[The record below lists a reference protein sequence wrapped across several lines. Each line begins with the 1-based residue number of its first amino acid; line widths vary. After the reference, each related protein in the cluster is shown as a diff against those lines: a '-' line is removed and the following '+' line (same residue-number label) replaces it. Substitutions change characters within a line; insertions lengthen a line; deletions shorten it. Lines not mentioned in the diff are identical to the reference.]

1 MSDDDEKYK
10 GHFEVPPQ
18 SKGGRR
24 GMNPNSRKG
33 LANLKPWKKG
43 QSGNPEG
50 YAKSVVELNI
60 MARDMLPAVY
70 RRLEQ
75 IIHNPESK
83 DRDVVAAAAL
93 LDSRGCGKPATPIF
107 HGSTG
112 PGCPP
117 GFVLEGDDAPS
128 ILIFRANAQ
137 RDANYKAQLQ
147 AELRRIEAEETDD
160 GRARE
165 DNLAAAADAVARGE
179 GEGVPGITR
188 LLLAAKARQAERA
201 AAGREAAAPPPPQA
215 NPAPEPE
222 PAAAPVH
229 DAKAPSAKPPPF
241 KIEPGEAPAPKPQA
255 RQARKTPPPP
265 GAPAGYAEFLSAKAT
280 EERDDELA
288 KKQEAARADPARYP
302 GGQVPMSELKPDPR
316 PPLEVVNFTRVPG
329 GRGIKRA

>member
-75 IIHNPESK
+75 IIHNPESEG
-83 DRDVVAAAAL
+83 
-93 LDSRGCGKPATPIF
+93 SRCRRRRRPAGLARLRQASDLNFPRQHRPRSPTR
-107 HGSTG
+107 S
-112 PGCPP
+112 
-117 GFVLEGDDAPS
+117 VLEGDDAPS

-147 AELRRIEAEETDD
+147 AELHESRRRKRTK
-160 GRARE
+160 GVRE
-165 DNLAAAADAVARGE
+165 RS
-179 GEGVPGITR
+179 TS
-188 LLLAAKARQAERA
+188 
-201 AAGREAAAPPPPQA
+201 PPPP
-215 NPAPEPE
+215 
-222 PAAAPVH
+222 
-229 DAKAPSAKPPPF
+229 
-241 KIEPGEAPAPKPQA
+241 
-255 RQARKTPPPP
+255 
-265 GAPAGYAEFLSAKAT
+265 
-280 EERDDELA
+280 
-288 KKQEAARADPARYP
+288 
-302 GGQVPMSELKPDPR
+302 R
-316 PPLEVVNFTRVPG
+316 P
-329 GRGIKRA
+329 

>member
-50 YAKSVVELNI
+50 YAKSVIELNI

-75 IIHNPESK
+75 IIHNPELK

-93 LDSRGCGKPATPIF
+93 LDLRGCGKPATPIF

-179 GEGVPGITR
+179 GVPGITR
-188 LLLAAKARQAERA
+188 LLLDAKARQAERA
-201 AAGREAAAPPPPQA
+201 AAAPQDEPAAAEREAAAPPPPQA
-215 NPAPEPE
+215 NPAP
-222 PAAAPVH
+222 
-229 DAKAPSAKPPPF
+229 
-241 KIEPGEAPAPKPQA
+241 A
-255 RQARKTPPPP
+255 R
-265 GAPAGYAEFLSAKAT
+265 S
-280 EERDDELA
+280 
-288 KKQEAARADPARYP
+288 
-302 GGQVPMSELKPDPR
+302 
-316 PPLEVVNFTRVPG
+316 
-329 GRGIKRA
+329 